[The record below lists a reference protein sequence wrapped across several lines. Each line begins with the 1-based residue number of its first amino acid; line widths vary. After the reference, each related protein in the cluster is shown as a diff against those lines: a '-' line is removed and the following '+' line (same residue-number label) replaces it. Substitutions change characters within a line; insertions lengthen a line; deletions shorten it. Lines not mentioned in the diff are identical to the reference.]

1 MEQMLKERYEEQR
14 KQVEQNSGET
24 MELGFKRDELV
35 RAEKVFELIAQRA
48 LQLQTERGAPA
59 RVTLMQPAE
68 PPGNPVELFPFR
80 NIALA
85 VLACFCLPFGLAVG
99 WERLVGRVS
108 DSLTLER
115 QSNVCVLGE
124 IAHLP
129 ARTPVSHGSASAR
142 IRHDL
147 GLFEESIDSLR
158 TSLTLSDKFGD
169 LRVLAVTSAA
179 NREGKTSVVSQLAVS
194 FTRATGKPLLL
205 IDGDMRCPD
214 IHNVFDVPLEPGL
227 AQVLSGECGLEEAIV
242 TSWSDLVHLLPA
254 GKLKVSPH
262 TQLGNGAWT
271 SLLAKIPP
279 FYRYVL
285 IDTPPVLS
293 ASEALVLAKSADA
306 TLVCAMRDVSRM
318 DQIRRILDRLAAA
331 GGHPV
336 GLVLNGVPAKNYSY
350 RYGAYSYSR

>member
-1 MEQMLKERYEEQR
+1 
-14 KQVEQNSGET
+14 
-24 MELGFKRDELV
+24 
-35 RAEKVFELIAQRA
+35 
-48 LQLQTERGAPA
+48 
-59 RVTLMQPAE
+59 MQPAE
-68 PPGNPVELFPFR
+68 PPATPVEVFPYR
-80 NIALA
+80 NMTLA
-85 VLACFCLPFGLAVG
+85 VLAGLCLPFALVVA

-115 QSNVCVLGE
+115 QSHVSVLGE

-129 ARTPVSHGSASAR
+129 VRTPVAHSSASAR

-147 GLFEESIDSLR
+147 RLFEESIDSLR
-158 TSLTLSDKFGD
+158 TSLTLSEEFGN

-179 NREGKTSVVSQLAVS
+179 NREGKTSVASQLAVS

-227 AQVLSGECGLEEAIV
+227 AKVLSGECSLEEAIV

-254 GKLKVSPH
+254 GRLEVSPH
-262 TQLGNGAWT
+262 SLLGNGAWT
-271 SLLAKIPP
+271 SLMAKIPP

-306 TLVCAMRDVSRM
+306 SLVCVMRDVSRV

-350 RYGAYSYSR
+350 RWGDYSYTR